1 MFLKQKIKLKL
12 KINQNENY
20 TGDECHVLLLTGLES
35 AEKLFDLP
43 VVRVLCTDL
52 PQYLAVVS
60 RVRVDCRTLG
70 PAGGIL
76 SSSVVPQAQVVFPQ
90 DALVKP
96 IRVGLQVRLL
106 ACPPWLTDSSDGH

>member
-1 MFLKQKIKLKL
+1 MLVVA
-12 KINQNENY
+12 
-20 TGDECHVLLLTGLES
+20 VLVANVEHDLFTDLES

-43 VVRVLCTDL
+43 VVRVVCTDL

-60 RVRVDCRTLG
+60 RVHLDCRTLG

-96 IRVGLQVRLL
+96 IRVGLQVHQSTYFR
-106 ACPPWLTDSSDGH
+106 